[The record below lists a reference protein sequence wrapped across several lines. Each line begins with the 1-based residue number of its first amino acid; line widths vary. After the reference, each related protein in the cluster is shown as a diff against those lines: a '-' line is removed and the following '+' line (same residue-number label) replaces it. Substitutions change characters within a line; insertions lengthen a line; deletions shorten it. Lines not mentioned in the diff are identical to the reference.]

1 MAVGVEP
8 AGLRY
13 TASNLWVSAADGKA
27 RVGLAAAAGL
37 ADATVRDVALAAPGA
52 RLDWGTVF
60 GWLETREPGL
70 VRLLTPVRGTVLATN
85 RRLMAEP
92 YLLGRDPYGAGWLLD
107 LLLSD
112 PADLNA
118 LLSSDA
124 YRQLADRSES
134 PRVLPPHLQ
143 QGAEPVLLVDSSRR
157 VVAANLLAQAEFGAS
172 GRQLAHGVTCR
183 ELLGC
188 CQADGRLLP
197 DSECPVLTSLNTGEP
212 TSHGCQ
218 VVSARG
224 ERRQV
229 ECEVTPSSTHSR
241 LAVMVLRPGS
251 GSLEVSE

>member
-1 MAVGVEP
+1 MAVGVDP
-8 AGLRY
+8 AALRY
-13 TASNLWVSAADGKA
+13 TASNLWVSAGDGKA
-27 RVGLAAAAGL
+27 RIGLAAAAGL

-70 VRLLTPVRGTVLATN
+70 VRLLAPVRGTVMAIN
-85 RRLMAEP
+85 QRLLTEP
-92 YLLGRDPYGAGWLLD
+92 YLLARDPYGAGWLLD
-107 LLLSD
+107 LSLSD
-112 PADLNA
+112 PADLEV

-124 YRQLADRSES
+124 YRKLVERSE
-134 PRVLPPHLQ
+134 PARALPAHLQ
-143 QGAEPVLLVDSSRR
+143 QGAEPVLLIDSSRR
-157 VVAANLLAQAEFGAS
+157 VVAANLLAQAEFGAT

-197 DSECPVLTSLNTGEP
+197 DSHCPVLTSLDSGEP
-212 TSHGCQ
+212 MSRGCQ

-229 ECEVTPSSTHSR
+229 ECEVTPSSTHTR
-241 LAVMVLRPGS
+241 LAVMVLRPVS